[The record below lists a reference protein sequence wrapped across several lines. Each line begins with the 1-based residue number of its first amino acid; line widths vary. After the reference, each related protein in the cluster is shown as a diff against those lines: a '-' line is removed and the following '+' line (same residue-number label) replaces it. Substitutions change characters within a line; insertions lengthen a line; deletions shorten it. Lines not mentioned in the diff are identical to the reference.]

1 MKLRFLIV
9 VAISLVLV
17 SCAGRDR
24 KAAPSPTPLTA
35 TSAIVQLNQSWQSS
49 RSASGSNQG
58 KFLTLLPA
66 LSSDRIISASPDGTV
81 SAVQQRQAKLV
92 VVFQFG

>member
-1 MKLRFLIV
+1 MKLRLLIV

-49 RSASGSNQG
+49 RSAPPIETRQV
-58 KFLTLLPA
+58 
-66 LSSDRIISASPDGTV
+66 SDSIAGI
-81 SAVQQRQAKLV
+81 VQ
-92 VVFQFG
+92 